1 MTKKKINID
10 FDKLSFY
17 LKLKH
22 MTTGDLANLLNVK
35 RQTIYYWK
43 INGTSKDNIML
54 MAHYLDIDVNELLS
68 IDCG

>member
-22 MTTGDLANLLNVK
+22 MTTNDLANLLNVK

-68 IDCG
+68 TDCG